1 MNMEMFDFEQ
11 KCIFNSWPVYISSG
25 CIRGTLLITVYV
37 MYFAERTCSLKE
49 FQCEMDN
56 DCIPGTWKC
65 DGEKDCSDGTDET
78 NCGDNGK

>member
-1 MNMEMFDFEQ
+1 
-11 KCIFNSWPVYISSG
+11 
-25 CIRGTLLITVYV
+25 
-37 MYFAERTCSLKE
+37 MYFAERTCSTQE

>member
-1 MNMEMFDFEQ
+1 
-11 KCIFNSWPVYISSG
+11 
-25 CIRGTLLITVYV
+25 
-37 MYFAERTCSLKE
+37 MYFAERTCSTKE